1 MWSALWM
8 LHEHR
13 RELCTYCW
21 TQITYGS
28 FPFYHSHRE
37 LLCSENSRVTE
48 GSVGVRNS
56 VSCLLLI
63 YCCPSLYLNT
73 VLICCTGEAVMSRW
87 RVGPA
92 ICDARVIP
100 VSVTALAWCVSHIY
114 SHSVFQPCKVDKLLA
129 IPIVLSRDDWTSIIE
144 IHIWKWWWARIS
156 FYFSYLF
163 IMFKDCSWY
172 IRPERQG
179 WICSVLILI

>member
-1 MWSALWM
+1 M

-56 VSCLLLI
+56 VSCLLLL

-114 SHSVFQPCKVDKLLA
+114 SHSVFQPCKLDKLLA
-129 IPIVLSRDDWTSIIE
+129 IPIVLSREDWTSIIG
-144 IHIWKWWWARIS
+144 IHI
-156 FYFSYLF
+156 
-163 IMFKDCSWY
+163 
-172 IRPERQG
+172 
-179 WICSVLILI
+179 